1 MQRVAFYRKYRPEN
15 FDQTIGQDH
24 ILTVLKNAVTHNK
37 ISHAYLFTGPRGT
50 GKTSVARILA
60 KTINCP
66 DRKDYNPCGKCSI
79 CVGIAEDRV
88 MDLIEID
95 AASNRGIDEM
105 RDLREKV
112 KFSPTEAAYKVF
124 IIDEVHMLTKEAFN
138 ALLKTLEE
146 PPEHAIFILATTEIN
161 KVPAT
166 IISRCQRHDFKRIT
180 MHDLESRLSEV
191 AKKEKITISDD
202 ALETIAETSQ
212 GGLRDALSLLDQL
225 ASIGLTKIEEQDVE
239 SILGLAPHLMV
250 SGYVSALLSSDSK
263 TAIEIVE
270 KASSS
275 GVDLVIFTKSAIDLV
290 RKLILVKLAGP
301 EAVEGTKEQVE
312 ELKIMAD
319 ATDTEAIVALSDGLL
334 WAQNAFKT
342 SIDPKAILTVL
353 CAKRVKKD
361 AIVVPE
367 MLEVVEVV
375 ETKASVQTTEKK
387 AEKTAAKTPKSTG
400 NVDLNGKWKL
410 FLMDAKAKNNTIHAF
425 LRVANPRTEGN
436 VLILSFPYKFHKEKM
451 EEAKNRRFVED
462 LLTKI
467 YGQEMEL
474 KCELEGGGYSGRQVE
489 DPTAAAG
496 ILGGEVVD

>member
-24 ILTVLKNAVTHNK
+24 ILTVLKNAVTQSK

-60 KTINCP
+60 KTINCQN
-66 DRKDYNPCGKCSI
+66 RKDYNPCGKCPVCI
-79 CVGIAEDRV
+79 GIAEDRV

-112 KFSPTEAAYKVF
+112 KFSPTEANFKVF

-180 MHDLESRLSEV
+180 MHDLETRLSEV
-191 AKKEKITISDD
+191 AKKEKIIISDD
-202 ALETIAETSQ
+202 ALETIAETSE
-212 GGLRDALSLLDQL
+212 GGLRDAISLLDQL
-225 ASIGLTKIEEQDVE
+225 ASIGLSKIEESDVE
-239 SILGLAPHLMV
+239 AILGLAPHKMV
-250 SGYVSALLSSDSK
+250 SEFVSSVLSGDSRG
-263 TAIEIVE
+263 AIKIIE
-270 KASSS
+270 KASTS
-275 GVDLVIFTKSAIDLV
+275 GIDLVIFTKSAIDLV
-290 RKLILVKLAGP
+290 RKLLLVKLAGP
-301 EAVEGTKEQVE
+301 EMIEGTKEQVE
-312 ELKIMAD
+312 ELKKLSE
-319 ATDTEAIVALSDGLL
+319 TVDTESIVSLSDGLL

-353 CAKRVKKD
+353 CAKKVKKET
-361 AIVVPE
+361 IVIEESETVT
-367 MLEVVEVV
+367 EVSVTSEPKEKVKEGSKK
-375 ETKASVQTTEKK
+375 ETKTK
-387 AEKTAAKTPKSTG
+387 G
-400 NVDLNGKWKL
+400 DIDLNGKWKT
-410 FLMDAKAKNNTIHAF
+410 FLMDVKSKNNTIHAF
-425 LRVANPRTEGN
+425 LRVANPKTDGN
-436 VLILSFPYKFHKEKM
+436 VLILSFPYKFHKERL
-451 EEAKNRRFVED
+451 EEAKNKKFVED
-462 LLTKI
+462 LLSKT
-467 YGQEMEL
+467 YGEDMIL
-474 KCELEGGGYSGRQVE
+474 KCELDGGGYSGRQVE
-489 DPTAAAG
+489 DPKTAAG

>member
-24 ILTVLKNAVTHNK
+24 ILTVLKNAVVTGK

-60 KTINCP
+60 KTINCQN
-66 DRKDYNPCGKCSI
+66 RKDHNPCGKCSV

-112 KFSPTEAAYKVF
+112 KFSPTEANYKVF

-180 MHDLESRLSEV
+180 LNDLETRLSEV
-191 AKKEKITISDD
+191 AKKEKVTISDD
-202 ALETIAETSQ
+202 ALETIAETSE

-225 ASIGLTKIEEQDVE
+225 ASIGLTKIEESDVE
-239 SILGLAPHLMV
+239 AILGLAPHKMV
-250 SGYVSALLSSDSK
+250 SEFVSALLTSDSK
-263 TAIEIVE
+263 AAIGVLE
-270 KASSS
+270 KASTG

-290 RKLILVKLAGP
+290 RKLILAKLAGA
-301 EAVEGTKEQVE
+301 EAIEGTKEQIE
-312 ELKIMAD
+312 ELKKLAET
-319 ATDTEAIVALSDGLL
+319 TDTDAIVKLSDGLI

-353 CAKRVKKD
+353 CAKRVKNE
-361 AIVVPE
+361 AILVEETVE
-367 MLEVVEVV
+367 IVEV
-375 ETKASVQTTEKK
+375 
-387 AEKTAAKTPKSTG
+387 KSTPAEAPKPRKGQAPAARVQG
-400 NVDLNGKWKL
+400 NVDLNGKWKQ
-410 FLMDAKAKNNTIHAF
+410 FLMEVKSKNNTIHAF
-425 LRVANPRTEGN
+425 LRVANPKTEGN
-436 VLILSFPYKFHKEKM
+436 VIVLAFPYKFHKEKL
-451 EEAKNRRFVED
+451 EESKTRKFVEE

-467 YGQEMEL
+467 YGEEMEL
-474 KCELEGGGYSGRQVE
+474 RCELDGGGYSGKQVE
-489 DPTAAAG
+489 DPNTAAG